1 MPLSS
6 LTLIRQYI
14 VTESYAQTLLRKSN
28 RDAGSPLLRNNPA
41 IKALAVAPPRRNRD
55 QHHRLSLSS
64 NRCGKVVVEMNER
77 HTTML
82 TVCRRMS
89 TKHPTCL
96 KKAVTRHATN
106 ARYHVSMNT
115 AQKAPANNSLLRAV
129 INPRPKNRCSGKS
142 LYIGDGVPP
151 GELRAVVSARCAC
164 RLRVADR
171 VGRRRGRAHSV
182 VGDSPP

>member
-41 IKALAVAPPRRNRD
+41 IKTLAVAPPRRNRD
-55 QHHRLSLSS
+55 QHHRLPLSS

-77 HTTML
+77 HITML

-89 TKHPTCL
+89 TKHPKCL
-96 KKAVTRHATN
+96 KKAVTRRATN
-106 ARYHVSMNT
+106 VRYHVSHISMNT

-129 INPRPKNRCSGKS
+129 INRAPKTGAAASRCILAIVCRQASSAPWCPRAAH
-142 LYIGDGVPP
+142 
-151 GELRAVVSARCAC
+151 AVCV
-164 RLRVADR
+164 LRVA
-171 VGRRRGRAHSV
+171 
-182 VGDSPP
+182 